1 MSKAPVIVAI
11 DGPSG
16 VGKSTVAKALAK
28 RLRLP
33 MLNTG
38 SMYRAV
44 ALQAGEDGVDPSDGK
59 SMRKLVRD
67 IDLELRND
75 GEGGVE
81 VLLRGEP
88 VGQRIRSP
96 EIGNAASKVSSHSSV
111 RKRMVE
117 LQRIYANRG
126 GAVLEGRDI
135 GTVVFPDTPF
145 KFYLDARADVRAER
159 RHRELVAAG
168 RGTTVEEVLKD
179 LAERDE
185 RDKSRDDS
193 PLKQDESHFEID
205 SSDLLPAEIVERM
218 VGVIRRH
225 QAAEEKRQETAA
237 ATSSSEDE

>member
-16 VGKSTVAKALAK
+16 VGKSTVAKQLAK

-38 SMYRAV
+38 AMYRAV
-44 ALQAGEDGVDPSDGK
+44 ALQAQEEAVDPSDRK
-59 SMRKLVRD
+59 AMRRLVRE
-67 IDLELRND
+67 IDLELRTD

-88 VGQRIRSP
+88 VGQRIRNP
-96 EIGNAASKVSSHSSV
+96 EISEAASLVSSHSSV

-117 LQRIYANRG
+117 LQRIFAKRG

-145 KFYLDARADVRAER
+145 KFFLDARAEVRAER

-168 RGTTVEEVLKD
+168 RGSTVDEVQRD
-179 LAERDE
+179 LEARDE
-185 RDKSRDDS
+185 RDRSREDS
-193 PLKQDESHFEID
+193 PLVKDETHFEID

-218 VGVIRRH
+218 VGRIRRLQEEAEQEA
-225 QAAEEKRQETAA
+225 QADDESA
-237 ATSSSEDE
+237 SEDE